1 MNKSKECDFCM
12 KTLDVEKNKRD
23 DKRFCNPVCK
33 NKYHSYKRSYAGIL
47 IDTGKLIFKQ
57 SKNLLKKTIKIKNL
71 KNKEIF

>member
-23 DKRFCNPVCK
+23 DKRFCDPVCK

-47 IDTGKLIFKQ
+47 IGYRAIRFSNSQ
-57 SKNLLKKTIKIKNL
+57 KTY
-71 KNKEIF
+71 